1 MIELNLFHTK
11 IDQTLF
17 EGGVIGT
24 SIDRGSFMQLQL
36 EAIDWYK
43 VSITQDD

>member
-1 MIELNLFHTK
+1 MIELNLAHTK

-24 SIDRGSFMQLQL
+24 SIDRVSFLQL
-36 EAIDWYK
+36 EVIDWYK